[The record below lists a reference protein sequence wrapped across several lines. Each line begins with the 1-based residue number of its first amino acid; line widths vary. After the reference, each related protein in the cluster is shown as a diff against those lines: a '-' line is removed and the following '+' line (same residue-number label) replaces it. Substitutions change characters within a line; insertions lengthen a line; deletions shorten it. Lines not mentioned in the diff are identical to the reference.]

1 MKKAYL
7 TGVLLVV
14 TVLLLA
20 VYFYFR
26 VPKAE
31 APTQLPL
38 SATTTKAEIIPVP
51 QTDGYKNTSY
61 LIEGDDIMLKN
72 GSAET
77 PSAPGSPSMNLTD
90 YFGNEVTT
98 DLNADGKQDVV
109 FLLTHQTGG
118 TGVFYYIVAAL
129 KTDSGYKG
137 SQAFFIGDR
146 IAPQTTEV
154 KEGVIIVNYADRKVG
169 ATFAEI
175 PTEAK
180 SLQLQFEVAS
190 MKFIKK

>member
-61 LIEGDDIMLKN
+61 LIDGDDIMLKN

-77 PSAPGSPSMNLTD
+77 PSVPGSASMNLTD

-98 DLNADGKQDVV
+98 DLDADGKPDVV

-118 TGVFYYIVAAL
+118 TGVFYYVVAAL
-129 KTDSGYKG
+129 KTDTGYKG
-137 SQAFFIGDR
+137 SEGFFIGDR
-146 IAPQTTEV
+146 IAPQTTQV
-154 KEGVIIVNYADRKVG
+154 KDGVITVNYADRKVG
-169 ATFAEI
+169 ATFSEP
-175 PTEAK
+175 PTEGK
-180 SLQLQFEVAS
+180 SLRLQLDVNA
-190 MKFIKK
+190 MKFIQQ